1 MIMYS
6 KEHIKYIKK
15 IKKSNIIASFTQIF
29 IVIFFIFIWQIL
41 ANKEMIN
48 TFILSSPKEV
58 IKCLIF
64 LEEITKQ

>member
-1 MIMYS
+1 MYS

-41 ANKEMIN
+41 ANKE
-48 TFILSSPKEV
+48 KEV
-58 IKCLIF
+58 MSV
-64 LEEITKQ
+64 